1 MRNEMKSDLLSNIEI
16 SEEMKRDIYRG
27 CRRGKTTS
35 DFRFRHSG
43 ALMAALIIGAVALT
57 GAGASAA
64 AIFTFADRIEQM
76 PAAEKQAYKQEVKK
90 DTFVS
95 IDEGFSRELTDD
107 EITRSIKLERD
118 YYDKGVFPKQEM
130 AHYNKASERK
140 ADELA
145 YVAEDNI
152 VYMPDQMSDEQ
163 ILQYIDHDAKKRAVN
178 IEQLKKNG
186 DEPGRGMALESTPVK
201 EGSKESK
208 AVDAAKKAVKKQFGV
223 DITGKWITIVDFFEN
238 DTFKSEKKID
248 TFNVYFY
255 QLGLGYAD
263 QYQVLLNAK
272 DMSILMANKQGR

>member
-1 MRNEMKSDLLSNIEI
+1 MRNEINKDLLSNIEI
-16 SEEMKRDIYRG
+16 SEEMKHDLYEG
-27 CRRGKTTS
+27 CKVGKRSS

-43 ALMAALIIGAVALT
+43 ALMAALIVGAIGLT
-57 GAGASAA
+57 GVGASAA
-64 AIFTFADRIEQM
+64 GIFTFSNRLEEM
-76 PAAEKQAYKQEVKK
+76 PKVEKAAYKEEVKK

-95 IDEGFSRELTDD
+95 TDEGFSRELSDD
-107 EITRSIKLERD
+107 EITRALKLERD

-130 AHYNKASERK
+130 AHYETADERA

-145 YVAEDNI
+145 YVAADNK
-152 VYMPDQMSDEQ
+152 VYLPGQLTDEQ
-163 ILQYIDHDAKKRAVN
+163 LLQYIDHDAKKRYVN
-178 IEQLKKNG
+178 NEQLKKEG
-186 DEPGRGMALESTPVK
+186 VEPGVGMALESTKVK
-201 EGSKESK
+201 AGSKESK
-208 AVDAAKKAVKKQFGV
+208 AVDAAKKEVKKQFGV
-223 DITGKWITIVDFFEN
+223 DITDKWITLVDFFEN

>member
-43 ALMAALIIGAVALT
+43 AIMAALIIGAVALT

-118 YYDKGVFPKQEM
+118 YYDKGIFPKQEM
-130 AHYNKASERK
+130 AHYDKASERK

-178 IEQLKKNG
+178 IEQLKKDG
-186 DEPGRGMALESTPVK
+186 VEPGRGMALESTPVK

-223 DITGKWITIVDFFEN
+223 DITGKWITIVDFFKN

>member
-223 DITGKWITIVDFFEN
+223 DITGKWITIVDFFKN

>member
-1 MRNEMKSDLLSNIEI
+1 
-16 SEEMKRDIYRG
+16 
-27 CRRGKTTS
+27 
-35 DFRFRHSG
+35 
-43 ALMAALIIGAVALT
+43 MAALIIGAVALT

-76 PAAEKQAYKQEVKK
+76 PAVEKKAYKEEVKK

-178 IEQLKKNG
+178 IEQLKKDG
-186 DEPGRGMALESTPVK
+186 VEPGRGMALESTPVK

-223 DITGKWITIVDFFEN
+223 DITDKWITLVDFFEN

>member
-76 PAAEKQAYKQEVKK
+76 PAAEKKAYKEEVKK

-107 EITRSIKLERD
+107 EIERSIKLERD

-130 AHYNKASERK
+130 AHYDKALERK

-223 DITGKWITIVDFFEN
+223 DITDKWITLVDFFEN
-238 DTFKSEKKID
+238 DTFRSEKKID
-248 TFNVYFY
+248 TFNVFFY

-272 DMSILMANKQGR
+272 DMSVLMANKQGR

>member
-1 MRNEMKSDLLSNIEI
+1 MRNEMKSYLLSNIEI

-76 PAAEKQAYKQEVKK
+76 PAVEKKAYKEEVKK

-223 DITGKWITIVDFFEN
+223 DITDKWITLVDFFEN

-272 DMSILMANKQGR
+272 DMSILMTNKQGR